1 MMSSSLIT
9 RTMNVIATYNP
20 GKGELNKLNMQGS
33 GKEISD
39 HDQNG

>member
-9 RTMNVIATYNP
+9 RTMNVIATNP